1 MSEILSNTGV
11 KLWAETDYSEL
22 WLTVFDQLTGQGG
35 KSNIRLIDEA
45 IGKIN
50 DTLDGY
56 KFEFS
61 SDEDRLY
68 ISKGDSKLP
77 VSLIDSNGHVASK
90 VDGTTITIDESGVV
104 KGIPVDD
111 ALSEISTN
119 PLQNKVIAGEL
130 KSIKSK
136 IGTDESTI
144 KSNTKRIE
152 ANETAI
158 STLNG
163 TGDGSVK
170 KAVSDGI
177 AEVVAGAPG
186 DFDTL
191 KEMSDWISG
200 HENDASAM
208 NSQIQDNKNKVSE
221 KLDKTGDASNVTT
234 GFTTAT
240 TRSNLTTKEKL
251 SISLGKIAKWF
262 SDLKTVAFSGSYN
275 DLSNKPTSL
284 PASDVSAWAKANTKP
299 TYTKAEVGLGNVDNT
314 ADANKSVKYATSAG
328 NATKVNNYTV
338 NANVP
343 SGAKFT
349 DTTYGVATTTK
360 TGIVKP
366 DGKTITADKDGTLH
380 GADTIQVDGITITR
394 DDATKVIALA
404 KTLQDKIGTIG
415 NKVDKNYVV
424 NNLTTTK
431 QGFVLDGRQGKALQ
445 DQITSLNGSLNS
457 KKVPTIGIENIF
469 TGNPFAVIADSGGL
483 ATVGGTKWEQDNGG
497 YHVEDIKYPAGGSVS
512 LTVSMTLPANS
523 IVLIDVNTLNYEN
536 IKLQGTCIKYNL
548 TSSPSNTSLSIFFSG
563 RNANVTL
570 STIRYMPLVIRLG

>member
-50 DTLDGY
+50 AALDGY

-111 ALSEISTN
+111 ALSEESTN

-136 IGTDESTI
+136 MGTNESAI
-144 KSNTKRIE
+144 KQNTSDITSNTKRIE

-177 AEVVAGAPG
+177 AEVVAGAPE

-191 KEMSDWISG
+191 KEMSDWIST
-200 HENDASAM
+200 HETSASAM
-208 NSQIQDNKNKVSE
+208 NSQIQDNKTNIKSLQQRLEVKSITESAYSNLSESE
-221 KLDKTGDASNVTT
+221 KK
-234 GFTTAT
+234 
-240 TRSNLTTKEKL
+240 
-251 SISLGKIAKWF
+251 
-262 SDLKTVAFSGSYN
+262 
-275 DLSNKPTSL
+275 
-284 PASDVSAWAKANTKP
+284 DVIF
-299 TYTKAEVGLGNVDNT
+299 L
-314 ADANKSVKYATSAG
+314 
-328 NATKVNNYTV
+328 VN
-338 NANVP
+338 
-343 SGAKFT
+343 
-349 DTTYGVATTTK
+349 
-360 TGIVKP
+360 
-366 DGKTITADKDGTLH
+366 
-380 GADTIQVDGITITR
+380 
-394 DDATKVIALA
+394 
-404 KTLQDKIGTIG
+404 
-415 NKVDKNYVV
+415 
-424 NNLTTTK
+424 
-431 QGFVLDGRQGKALQ
+431 
-445 DQITSLNGSLNS
+445 
-457 KKVPTIGIENIF
+457 
-469 TGNPFAVIADSGGL
+469 
-483 ATVGGTKWEQDNGG
+483 
-497 YHVEDIKYPAGGSVS
+497 
-512 LTVSMTLPANS
+512 
-523 IVLIDVNTLNYEN
+523 
-536 IKLQGTCIKYNL
+536 
-548 TSSPSNTSLSIFFSG
+548 
-563 RNANVTL
+563 
-570 STIRYMPLVIRLG
+570 

>member
-469 TGNPFAVIADSGGL
+469 TGNPFAVIADGSGL

>member
-424 NNLTTTK
+424 NNLTTTQ

-445 DQITSLNGSLNS
+445 DQITSLNGSLNNRLA
-457 KKVPTIGIENIF
+457 VPTLV
-469 TGNPFAVIADSGGL
+469 TTDTTTLS
-483 ATVGGTKWEQDNGG
+483 
-497 YHVEDIKYPAGGSVS
+497 DIKNYIN
-512 LTVSMTLPANS
+512 ANM
-523 IVLIDVNTLNYEN
+523 NTGLSYMQ
-536 IKLQGTCIKYNL
+536 IFDAKCKFF
-548 TSSPSNTSLSIFFSG
+548 NTSGNWLIMAFAQDRVSG
-563 RNANVTL
+563 CLLAVNHWSGEVKIISAYADPSGNKKLKISNVTI
-570 STIRYMPLVIRLG
+570 TDTKDV